1 MTVITISSLRKKMKA
16 YFDRVSQFQDVLV
29 IAQNNNADDNI
40 VIISIKE
47 YNSLVETEHL
57 LSTETNRKKLYQSI
71 EQLRQGNVK
80 SLKI

>member
-29 IAQNNNADDNI
+29 IAQNNNADDGI

-47 YNSLVETEHL
+47 YSSLVETEHL
-57 LSTETNRKKLYQSI
+57 LFYKDQ
-71 EQLRQGNVK
+71 
-80 SLKI
+80 